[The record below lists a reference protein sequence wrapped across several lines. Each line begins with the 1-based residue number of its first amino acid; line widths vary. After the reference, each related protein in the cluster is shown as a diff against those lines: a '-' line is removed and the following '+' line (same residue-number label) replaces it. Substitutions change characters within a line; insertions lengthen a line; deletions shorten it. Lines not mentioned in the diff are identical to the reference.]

1 MIRQLSILC
10 ILALLIVG
18 FSIKTG
24 NPFASQ
30 DAQAVKSL
38 YIKNTEN
45 FSKEAAVL
53 HELVKK
59 GNEKKIQQQFL
70 RTRNAYKQIELF
82 AAYWFSFYAG
92 KLNGPPIPF
101 FEEEESDM
109 PVQEPAGL
117 QLIESWI
124 YPHLNKAEKANL
136 EFQASEVL
144 RYSIEL
150 PQVHESFAFDDSNIF
165 DAIMEQLYRITT
177 LGISGFDS
185 QLAVNSLP
193 ECRSSLYGLQ
203 QVLKIYKEG
212 FIKYSSASFASLD
225 SKLSAAQKY
234 LDQHKD
240 FNTFNRMEFI
250 QKYLDPITISVGRY
264 KSAMNFNDN
273 PAGPYYSAIKKNNS
287 MFNPGAFNPYR
298 FLDDNTSSPDKTELG
313 RKLFFE
319 KQLSKNGKR
328 SCASCHIPGKA
339 FTDGLK
345 TSVALDGHSPLAR
358 NAPTIWN
365 VSLQRSLFADSR
377 SRNLEEQVMQVLNN
391 AKEMHGSAKE
401 TAEKIIQQDAY
412 RNLYRKAYPGI
423 SNEKAAENICNAIA
437 SYERTLIALN
447 ARFDKHMNGKKN
459 LSPNEI
465 NGFNLFMGKAKCGTC
480 HFMPLFSGAKPPRFY
495 FIESEV
501 LGIPAN
507 ASAKPA
513 RLDKDSGRYLIT
525 GSPVHL
531 FAFKTPTLRN
541 VALTAPYMHNGV
553 FKTLEEVI
561 DFYNNGGG
569 KGLHIAPANQSL
581 SFDKLNLSKKEK
593 ADLVL
598 FMKTLTDTS
607 TAY

>member
-1 MIRQLSILC
+1 MIKQVSILS

-18 FSIKTG
+18 FSLKTG
-24 NPFASQ
+24 TSTSS
-30 DAQAVKSL
+30 DAKAVKLL
-38 YIKNTEN
+38 YFKNVEN

-53 HELVKK
+53 YGLVKK
-59 GNEKKIQQQFL
+59 GNEKNIQQQFL
-70 RTRNAYKQIELF
+70 KTRNAYKQVELF
-82 AAYWFSFYAG
+82 AEYWFSFYAV

-109 PVQEPAGL
+109 PIQEPAGL

-124 YPHLNKAEKANL
+124 YPHLNNAEKANL
-136 EFQASEVL
+136 ELQASEVL

-150 PQVHESFAFDDSNIF
+150 PGVNESFAFDDNNIF
-165 DAIMEQLYRITT
+165 DAVMEQLYRIST

-185 QLAVNSLP
+185 QLAFNSLP
-193 ECRSSLYGLQ
+193 ECRSSLSGLQ
-203 QVLKIYKEG
+203 QLLRIYKEAFNKSVPG
-212 FIKYSSASFASLD
+212 SFTSLD
-225 SKLSAAQKY
+225 LKLSAAQKY
-234 LDQHKD
+234 LDLHTD
-240 FNTFNRMEFI
+240 FNAFNRMEFI
-250 QKYLDPITISVGRY
+250 QQYLDPITIAVGRF
-264 KSAMNFNDN
+264 KTAMEYTDN
-273 PAGPYYSAIKKNNS
+273 PAGQYYSAIKKNNS
-287 MFNPGAFNPYR
+287 LFTPGAFNPYR
-298 FLDDNTSSPDKTELG
+298 FLDDNTSSPDKIELG
-313 RKLFFE
+313 RRLFFE

-345 TSVALDGHSPLAR
+345 TSVALDGHSALPR

-365 VSLQRSLFADSR
+365 VGLQRSLFVDTR

-412 RNLYRKAYPGI
+412 KTLYKKAYPEP
-423 SNEKAAENICNAIA
+423 STEKAAENICNAIA

-447 ARFDKHMNGKKN
+447 SRFDKHMNGKKN
-459 LSPNEI
+459 LSVNEI

-480 HFMPLFSGAKPPRFY
+480 HFMPLFGGAKPPRFY
-495 FIESEV
+495 YMESEV

-507 ASAKPA
+507 AVAKPA
-513 RLDKDSGRYLIT
+513 KLDKDSGRYLFT

-531 FAFKTPTLRN
+531 FSFKTPTLRN

-569 KGLHIAPANQSL
+569 KGLKIAPANQSL
-581 SFDKLNLSKKEK
+581 SFDKLDLSKKEK
-593 ADLVL
+593 ANLVL

-607 TAY
+607 TLY